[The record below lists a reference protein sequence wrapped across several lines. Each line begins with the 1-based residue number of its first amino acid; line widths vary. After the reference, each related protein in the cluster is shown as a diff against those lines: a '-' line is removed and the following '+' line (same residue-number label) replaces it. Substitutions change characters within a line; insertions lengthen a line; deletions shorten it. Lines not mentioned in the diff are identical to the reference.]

1 MSEIKKMLREFG
13 LLTKLYIILSLVV
26 IFSGS
31 NYISNYC
38 MQILSIMVVISI
50 FTTKIKDVKRSSF
63 FIKKDKF
70 IFILMVLINLF
81 LVWQLQ
87 NSFSKNTS
95 LVFIMRFIVY
105 ALLIAIIYKMEVF
118 YTIIKL
124 SKIYSIV
131 VAFSI
136 LIETVI
142 TGEKSGGLIGDYQYV
157 GIIMC
162 IMSGIFIASIYCEKN
177 KLDVI
182 ELIVIVTTLLTSG
195 KRSLTIIVVI
205 GYLAIFLISSRKDK
219 IIRFLKINSILALSI
234 SLAYLFIPQVRLVFE
249 RFMYYSGDKTLNG
262 RMFYWSSAIEI
273 WQNNTFTG
281 IGMGSFSKY
290 FDIYYHRLGNLE
302 AYDAHNIYIQM
313 LAEIGTIG
321 FLLFCSLFI
330 IAFIKTFIMAR
341 DKYVRQNSRYQL
353 IIYFSFYIQVWFIIY
368 GFSGN
373 ALYGP
378 SQLYIYILSIAMMI
392 SVKTRIYF
400 NECFKTTI

>member
-38 MQILSIMVVISI
+38 MQILGIMVVISI

-124 SKIYSIV
+124 SKIYSRV

-142 TGEKSGGLIGDYQYV
+142 TGEKSGGLIGNYQYV

-182 ELIVIVTTLLTSG
+182 GLIVIVTTLLTSG